1 MNKFFKL
8 ITAFLTLTFLVTTT
22 APSVA
27 YAATQNN
34 IQNTQSN
41 SAVQEQQLTEAIQ
54 YIFDHAATYNK
65 QGYIENIDFDL
76 IRSQYGDSQELT
88 LVENDVNA
96 DLMYKASAWQC
107 TVTAIQDTLG
117 VAAISSLL
125 SGGIVGLVQRKA
137 AAEIAKLILKVGI
150 KNVAPAA
157 AAASLIWSF
166 GRCMW
171 F

>member
-1 MNKFFKL
+1 MNKIFKL

-96 DLMYKASAWQC
+96 DLMYKASA
-107 TVTAIQDTLG
+107 
-117 VAAISSLL
+117 
-125 SGGIVGLVQRKA
+125 
-137 AAEIAKLILKVGI
+137 
-150 KNVAPAA
+150 
-157 AAASLIWSF
+157 
-166 GRCMW
+166 
-171 F
+171 